1 MDWRKGGR
9 RRLLKHRHFV
19 SSLSRHRSFA
29 HVTRLV
35 TMQRTR
41 SIASA
46 TGSDVGHD
54 VPATCSLA
62 ATCARTD
69 GPSADSPVCVRSTAA
84 SLLSSRLCIL
94 LRLCWLPLDVRRMR
108 LPHPRGRVLRCAHW
122 RTSLGALPAG
132 SGLLV
137 HRVSCTRCY
146 GPGLRL
152 KTDLQCHRLRPHRR
166 RPLGCASSCRR
177 TGVVRL
183 CRRRTRF
190 VVRPGSHQ
198 YVSLSIDLSRR
209 RADLAPFDARNSC
222 HYRHRCRAPAYD
234 IETRRHAN
242 PASTQHYNT
251 RGPGNARYFSIE
263 KQPLPPPGRRRRAA
277 LYAASGV
284 PAGRLGAESEEQAFS
299 LEKRQ
304 RRSGRETWSSES
316 EGDGAEEELREKR
329 ARAAQRTVR
338 SAVSTHY
345 AASLTAA
352 L

>member
-1 MDWRKGGR
+1 MDWREGGR

-46 TGSDVGHD
+46 TGFDAGHD

-108 LPHPRGRVLRCAHW
+108 LPQPRGRVLRCAHW
-122 RTSLGALPAG
+122 RTSLGALPAR
-132 SGLLV
+132 SRLLV
-137 HRVSCTRCY
+137 HRVSRPRCLKL
-146 GPGLRL
+146 GLLLRL
-152 KTDLQCHRLRPHRR
+152 DVQCHRLRCHRR
-166 RPLGCASSCRR
+166 GPSGFASSCRR

-198 YVSLSIDLSRR
+198 YVSLLFRSSRR
-209 RADLAPFDARNSC
+209 SPDLANYTRGTVAIIAIVAVRQRTTSRFASALILRAHSTTTRTVQAMPATSPSRSIRSLHPVVAAAPRSTLRTGHPPGASASTLRNRRSRWRSGRGEAGGRRGRARVRGMVPRKSC
-222 HYRHRCRAPAYD
+222 AREGRGRHR
-234 IETRRHAN
+234 
-242 PASTQHYNT
+242 
-251 RGPGNARYFSIE
+251 
-263 KQPLPPPGRRRRAA
+263 GRCV
-277 LYAASGV
+277 L
-284 PAGRLGAESEEQAFS
+284 QAFS
-299 LEKRQ
+299 ITL
-304 RRSGRETWSSES
+304 GR
-316 EGDGAEEELREKR
+316 
-329 ARAAQRTVR
+329 
-338 SAVSTHY
+338 
-345 AASLTAA
+345 
-352 L
+352 